1 MENYTV
7 YRHTNK
13 TNGKVYVGITGRSVE
28 ERWRNGSAYK
38 DCKHFNRA
46 IQKYGWD
53 GFSHEILYSNLS
65 REQAQKIEIELIAFY
80 QSSECGSYNIL
91 SGGNLSRTG
100 MRLSEDAR
108 EKLRQLRL
116 GKPLSEEHKQKL
128 RAAHTGKMLSE
139 ETRRKM
145 SENNARYWKDKKRD
159 SETVEKIRVAHLGK
173 TLSDEHRAKIT
184 ASQPRD
190 RIATRKKKSVLQMD
204 LSGRPIQTW
213 PSMKEAE
220 LALRGRVT
228 GGISACCQGKFET
241 AFGYKWKILNDEGE
255 YK

>member
-7 YRHTNK
+7 YQHINR

-28 ERWRNGSAYK
+28 ERWKGGSAYK
-38 DCKHFNRA
+38 DCRHFYRA

-53 GFSHEILYSNLS
+53 GFLHEILYTNLS
-65 REQAQKIEIELIAFY
+65 REQAQQIEVELIASY
-80 QSSECGSYNIL
+80 RASGCECYNIL
-91 SGGNLSRTG
+91 PGGNLGRAG
-100 MRLSEDAR
+100 IPLSPEAR
-108 EKLRQLRL
+108 EKLRRLRL
-116 GKPLSEEHKQKL
+116 GKTLSEEQKRRL
-128 RAAHTGKMLSE
+128 SLAHTGKVMSE

-145 SENNARYWKDKKRD
+145 SENNAKYWLGKKRD
-159 SETVEKIRVAHLGK
+159 PQTIEKNRLAHLGK
-173 TLSDEHRAKIT
+173 TLSEEHRAKIS

-190 RIATRKKKSVLQMD
+190 RIAASKKKIVLQMD
-204 LSGRPIQTW
+204 LSGNPIRTW

-220 LALRGRVT
+220 MALRGRAT

-241 AFGYKWKILNDEGE
+241 AFGYKWKILNYEGE